1 MNRSTLYNIT
11 IYRTAPTEGGGCI
24 TQSLLRHTAH
34 RQVVRPMEFRG
45 TARGCCCC
53 CCCCVHVP
61 PLVRC
66 GCRPHKSKRNS
77 SVLSDHS
84 RPRHPETPTTHERYR
99 THLSNNDW
107 NDNHF
112 RTGGGTE
119 RNYLWLGR
127 PSAVGRSVMMAG
139 AKRWSRFLFH
149 FDVTR
154 PWKQ

>member
-24 TQSLLRHTAH
+24 MQSLLRHTAH

-119 RNYLWLGR
+119 RNLLVAVACVASADHAMAR
-127 PSAVGRSVMMAG
+127 PAG
-139 AKRWSRFLFH
+139 GK
-149 FDVTR
+149 
-154 PWKQ
+154 